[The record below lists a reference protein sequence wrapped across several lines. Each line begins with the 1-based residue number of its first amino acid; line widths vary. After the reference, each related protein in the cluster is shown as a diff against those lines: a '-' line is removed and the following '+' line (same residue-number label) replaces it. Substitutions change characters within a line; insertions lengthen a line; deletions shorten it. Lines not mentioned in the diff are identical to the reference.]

1 MEIVLLYIH
10 NEMIQ
15 RRKHMNKLG
24 DMHWAV
30 MYYNCNARRL
40 ETYNILWYR
49 EEFIKN
55 LKKKVTSKEE
65 FIQKMKSEMM
75 HHHWSKSEWEV
86 ILTNKDSRII
96 MSPLIGR
103 EDIEVDVTDR
113 KDFDWV
119 DFFNKQAEHYR
130 NKTQIKI
137 DVWDQIYYKWDEFID
152 YCWSFHHKWQRRKKN
167 EI

>member
-1 MEIVLLYIH
+1 MKQKI
-10 NEMIQ
+10 
-15 RRKHMNKLG
+15 KPG
-24 DMHWAV
+24 DMCWAV

-40 ETYNILWYR
+40 EIYNILWYR

-75 HHHWSKSEWEV
+75 YHHWSKSEWEV
-86 ILTNKDSRII
+86 ILTSKDDRII
-96 MSPLIGR
+96 MSPLISR
-103 EDIEVDVTDR
+103 EDIEVDVTDK

-119 DFFNKQAEHYR
+119 GFFNKQAEHYR

-152 YCWSFHHKWQRRKKN
+152 YCWNFHHKWQRRKKD